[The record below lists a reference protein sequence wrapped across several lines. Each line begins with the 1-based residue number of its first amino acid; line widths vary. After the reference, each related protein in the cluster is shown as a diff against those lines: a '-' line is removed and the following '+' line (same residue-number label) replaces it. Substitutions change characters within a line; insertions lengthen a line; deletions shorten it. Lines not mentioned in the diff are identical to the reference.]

1 MSRSKSPFSA
11 GVLLLLLF
19 LQVTG
24 FDARETGGRG
34 RKKGEGL
41 SYRGRNR
48 CQQNVRGLLSPY
60 TIRSGGGTLAR
71 RRERNRDATFEEKVD
86 GGREGG
92 DNIFQLGREACGGG
106 GGG

>member
-1 MSRSKSPFSA
+1 M
-11 GVLLLLLF
+11 
-19 LQVTG
+19 
-24 FDARETGGRG
+24 
-34 RKKGEGL
+34 
-41 SYRGRNR
+41 
-48 CQQNVRGLLSPY
+48 
-60 TIRSGGGTLAR
+60 AR